1 VTGAVR
7 LGTRG
12 SVLARTQSRLVAA
25 RLQQLTGTDVELVQ
39 IRTEGDRSTDS
50 LASLGGTGVFVAAV
64 RDAVRDGRCDV
75 AVHSLKDLPTG
86 EVADVVLAAVPPRAD
101 PRDALCARGGWTL
114 ESLPEGARVGTGS
127 PRRIAALRAA
137 RPDLQVVDVRGN
149 VDTRLARV
157 TDGDLA
163 AVVLARAGLER
174 LGRLDAATE
183 WLDPDVMAPAPGQ
196 GALAVECRPDLRTA
210 AGLDLTAA
218 LHALDDLAARAETA
232 AERTVLAVL
241 EAGCSAPLGAL
252 GRLRADRLTLSAVVR
267 STDGRQQ
274 LRETGEATLSGDTK
288 VDAMAA
294 AVELGRD
301 VAARLLASGAAELVS
316 S

>member
-1 VTGAVR
+1 
-7 LGTRG
+7 
-12 SVLARTQSRLVAA
+12 
-25 RLQQLTGTDVELVQ
+25 
-39 IRTEGDRSTDS
+39 
-50 LASLGGTGVFVAAV
+50 
-64 RDAVRDGRCDV
+64 
-75 AVHSLKDLPTG
+75 
-86 EVADVVLAAVPPRAD
+86 
-101 PRDALCARGGWTL
+101 
-114 ESLPEGARVGTGS
+114 
-127 PRRIAALRAA
+127 
-137 RPDLQVVDVRGN
+137 VVDVRGN

-157 TDGDLA
+157 TDGDLD

-267 STDGRQQ
+267 SSDGRQQ
-274 LRETGEATLSGDTK
+274 LRETGEATLSGDTA
-288 VDAMAA
+288 VDATAA